1 MTSGRYENRNTM
13 RRFLALL
20 IVFTFSNGLCG
31 SNVLDSLWDE
41 LKMARDDTSR
51 ILLTQQIA
59 RKTAAFDLD
68 SAFHMAHRA
77 KAWSERI
84 NYPRGQAEAYYQLA
98 RLNNMANQLDTAISY
113 FNRSIPICEQR
124 RFTHLLAD
132 NYWFLGNTISNQDDY
147 RTSATYYQKAI
158 VLFDS
163 LRDEN
168 SLMSIYI
175 NYAWVTSETGKY
187 PEASEYLYKAIRL
200 AEKNNQEATVFNANH
215 ELAYILVSMENF
227 SEAIKVCKANEAR
240 ATALD
245 DREKISIAAGD
256 LANYYGHLG
265 KIDSSLYYN
274 LKDLSIQQQYTN
286 SKDLALVLNNVGSD
300 YLAMQDYHKSI
311 EYFQASLASSGQ
323 HRNTYNQILSMTQI
337 GEAYQGLGSFLRAAS
352 IQREALRLS
361 RTIGN
366 AELTEDILRNLD
378 SLYRQTRQY
387 ELAYTALRSLNALL
401 DSTESV
407 EKNNQMAA
415 LQAQYESEKQAK
427 EIAVQKSAILAL
439 EAQNDR
445 ERNRKVVAFLGLL
458 ALGILSLWIINRQR
472 LKIRKD
478 AEIRQQEQRALNAEK
493 AAAALEKE
501 QLAAELLFKQKEL
514 TSHALHLIQKNELL
528 EELKGRLDSMKK
540 HATSPNVKEIARMDH
555 LIDFDRYQD
564 EDWQNFK
571 SYFNQVH
578 PNFETKLKA
587 DHPDMTVNDIKLA
600 ALIRMNLTTKQIA
613 TINNVSILAV
623 KKARYRLRK
632 KLNISEDESLEDL
645 LITAY

>member
-1 MTSGRYENRNTM
+1 M
-13 RRFLALL
+13 RRCLVFITALTL
-20 IVFTFSNGLCG
+20 SHAVLG
-31 SNVLDSLWDE
+31 STVLDSLWRA
-41 LKMARDDTSR
+41 LGSAKDDTSR

-68 SAFHMAHRA
+68 SAFTMAHRA
-77 KAWSERI
+77 QSWSERI
-84 NYPRGQAEAYYQLA
+84 GYLRGQAEAYYQLA
-98 RLNNMANQLDTAISY
+98 RLYNMSNQLDTSILY
-113 FNRSIPICEQR
+113 FNKSIPICLSQQYTR
-124 RFTHLLAD
+124 LLAN

-147 RTSATYYQKAI
+147 QTAADYYLKAI
-158 VLFDS
+158 PLFDA
-163 LRDEN
+163 LQDEN
-168 SLMSIYI
+168 SLMSIFI
-175 NYAWVTSETGKY
+175 NYAWVRSETGKY

-200 AEKNNQEATVFNANH
+200 AEQNNQERTVFNANH
-215 ELAYILVSMENF
+215 ELAYILVCMENF
-227 SEAIKVCKANEAR
+227 PEAFKVCKANEAR
-240 ATALD
+240 AIALD
-245 DREKISIAAGD
+245 EQDKISIAAGD
-256 LANYYGHLG
+256 FANYYGNLG

-274 LKDLSIQQQYTN
+274 LKDLAIQQKTEN

-300 YLAMQDYHKSI
+300 YLAMKEYHKAI

-352 IQREALRLS
+352 IQREALNLAHS
-361 RTIGN
+361 IGN
-366 AELTEDILRNLD
+366 AQLTEDILRSLD

-387 ELAYTALRSLNALL
+387 ELAYTTLRALNKLQ

-407 EKNNQMAA
+407 EKNNQMAE
-415 LQAQYESEKQAK
+415 LRAQYESEKQAK
-427 EIAVQKSAILAL
+427 EIAVQKTEILSL

-445 ERNRKVVAFLGLL
+445 ERSRKAMAFLGLL

-478 AEIRQQEQRALNAEK
+478 AEIRQQELRAQKAEM
-493 AAAALEKE
+493 AAASLEKE
-501 QLAAELLFKQKEL
+501 QLESELLFKQKEL
-514 TSHALHLIQKNELL
+514 TSHTLHLIQKNELL
-528 EELKGRLDSMKK
+528 EELKDRLETMKK
-540 HATSPNVKEIARMDH
+540 HATSPTVKEIARMDH

-578 PNFETKLKA
+578 PNFETKLKS
-587 DHPDMTVNDIKLA
+587 DHPEITVNDIKLA
-600 ALIRMNLTTKQIA
+600 ALIRMSLTTKQIA

-645 LITAY
+645 LMGI

>member
-1 MTSGRYENRNTM
+1 M
-13 RRFLALL
+13 L
-20 IVFTFSNGLCG
+20 G
-31 SNVLDSLWDE
+31 STVLDSLWRA
-41 LKMARDDTSR
+41 LGSAKDDTSR

-68 SAFHMAHRA
+68 SAFTMAHRA
-77 KAWSERI
+77 QSWSERI
-84 NYPRGQAEAYYQLA
+84 GYLRGQAEAYYQLA
-98 RLNNMANQLDTAISY
+98 RLYNMSNQLDTSILY
-113 FNRSIPICEQR
+113 FSKSIPICLSQQYTR
-124 RFTHLLAD
+124 LLAN

-147 RTSATYYQKAI
+147 QTAADYYLKAI
-158 VLFDS
+158 PLFDA
-163 LRDEN
+163 LQDEN
-168 SLMSIYI
+168 SLMSIFI
-175 NYAWVTSETGKY
+175 NYAWVRSETGKY

-200 AEKNNQEATVFNANH
+200 AEQNNQERTVFNANH
-215 ELAYILVSMENF
+215 ELAYILVCMENF
-227 SEAIKVCKANEAR
+227 PEAFKVCKANEAR
-240 ATALD
+240 AIALD
-245 DREKISIAAGD
+245 EQDKISIAAGD
-256 LANYYGHLG
+256 FANYYGNLG

-274 LKDLSIQQQYTN
+274 LKDLAIQQKTEN

-300 YLAMQDYHKSI
+300 YLAMKEYHKAI

-352 IQREALRLS
+352 IQREALNLAHS
-361 RTIGN
+361 IGN
-366 AELTEDILRNLD
+366 AQLTEDILRSLD

-387 ELAYTALRSLNALL
+387 ELAYTTLRALNKLQ

-407 EKNNQMAA
+407 EKNNQMAE
-415 LQAQYESEKQAK
+415 LRAQYESEKQAK
-427 EIAVQKSAILAL
+427 EIAVQKTEILSL

-445 ERNRKVVAFLGLL
+445 ERSRKAMAFLGLL

-478 AEIRQQEQRALNAEK
+478 AEIRQQEQRAQKAEM
-493 AAAALEKE
+493 AAASLEKE
-501 QLAAELLFKQKEL
+501 QLESELLFKQKEL
-514 TSHALHLIQKNELL
+514 TSHTLHLIQKNELL
-528 EELKGRLDSMKK
+528 EELKDRLETMKK
-540 HATSPNVKEIARMDH
+540 HATSPTVKEIARMDH

-578 PNFETKLKA
+578 PNFETKLKS
-587 DHPDMTVNDIKLA
+587 DHPEITVNDIKLA
-600 ALIRMNLTTKQIA
+600 ALIRMSLTTKQIA

-645 LITAY
+645 LMGI

>member
-1 MTSGRYENRNTM
+1 
-13 RRFLALL
+13 
-20 IVFTFSNGLCG
+20 
-31 SNVLDSLWDE
+31 
-41 LKMARDDTSR
+41 
-51 ILLTQQIA
+51 
-59 RKTAAFDLD
+59 
-68 SAFHMAHRA
+68 
-77 KAWSERI
+77 
-84 NYPRGQAEAYYQLA
+84 
-98 RLNNMANQLDTAISY
+98 
-113 FNRSIPICEQR
+113 
-124 RFTHLLAD
+124 
-132 NYWFLGNTISNQDDY
+132 
-147 RTSATYYQKAI
+147 
-158 VLFDS
+158 
-163 LRDEN
+163 
-168 SLMSIYI
+168 
-175 NYAWVTSETGKY
+175 
-187 PEASEYLYKAIRL
+187 
-200 AEKNNQEATVFNANH
+200 
-215 ELAYILVSMENF
+215 
-227 SEAIKVCKANEAR
+227 
-240 ATALD
+240 
-245 DREKISIAAGD
+245 
-256 LANYYGHLG
+256 
-265 KIDSSLYYN
+265 
-274 LKDLSIQQQYTN
+274 
-286 SKDLALVLNNVGSD
+286 
-300 YLAMQDYHKSI
+300 
-311 EYFQASLASSGQ
+311 
-323 HRNTYNQILSMTQI
+323 
-337 GEAYQGLGSFLRAAS
+337 
-352 IQREALRLS
+352 
-361 RTIGN
+361 
-366 AELTEDILRNLD
+366 
-378 SLYRQTRQY
+378 
-387 ELAYTALRSLNALL
+387 
-401 DSTESV
+401 
-407 EKNNQMAA
+407 MAA

>member
-1 MTSGRYENRNTM
+1 M
-13 RRFLALL
+13 RRCLVFITALTL
-20 IVFTFSNGLCG
+20 SHAVLG
-31 SNVLDSLWDE
+31 STVLDSLWRA
-41 LKMARDDTSR
+41 LGSAKDDTSR

-68 SAFHMAHRA
+68 SAFTMAHRA
-77 KAWSERI
+77 QSWSERI
-84 NYPRGQAEAYYQLA
+84 GYLRGQAEAYYQLA
-98 RLNNMANQLDTAISY
+98 RLYNMSNQLDTSILY
-113 FNRSIPICEQR
+113 FNKSIPICLSQQYTR
-124 RFTHLLAD
+124 LLAN

-147 RTSATYYQKAI
+147 QTAADYYLKAI
-158 VLFDS
+158 PLFDA
-163 LRDEN
+163 LQDEN
-168 SLMSIYI
+168 SLMSIFI
-175 NYAWVTSETGKY
+175 NYAWVRSETGKY

-200 AEKNNQEATVFNANH
+200 AEQNNQERTVFNANH
-215 ELAYILVSMENF
+215 ELAYILVCMENF
-227 SEAIKVCKANEAR
+227 PEAFKVCKANEAR
-240 ATALD
+240 AIALD
-245 DREKISIAAGD
+245 EQDKISIAAGD
-256 LANYYGHLG
+256 FANYYGNLG

-274 LKDLSIQQQYTN
+274 LKDLAIQQKTEN

-300 YLAMQDYHKSI
+300 YLAMKEYHKAI

-352 IQREALRLS
+352 IQRDALNLAHS
-361 RTIGN
+361 IGN
-366 AELTEDILRNLD
+366 AQLTEDILRSLD

-387 ELAYTALRSLNALL
+387 ELAYTTLRALNKLQ

-407 EKNNQMAA
+407 EKNNQMAE
-415 LQAQYESEKQAK
+415 LRAQYESEKQAK
-427 EIAVQKSAILAL
+427 EIAVQKTEILSL

-445 ERNRKVVAFLGLL
+445 ERSRKAMAFLGLL
-458 ALGILSLWIINRQR
+458 ALSILSLWIINRQR

-478 AEIRQQEQRALNAEK
+478 AEIRQQEQRAQKAEM
-493 AAAALEKE
+493 AAASLEKE
-501 QLAAELLFKQKEL
+501 QLESELLFKQKEL
-514 TSHALHLIQKNELL
+514 TSHTLHLIQKNELL
-528 EELKGRLDSMKK
+528 EELKDRLETMKK
-540 HATSPNVKEIARMDH
+540 HATSPTVKEIARMDH

-578 PNFETKLKA
+578 PNFETKLKS
-587 DHPDMTVNDIKLA
+587 DHPEITVNDIKLA
-600 ALIRMNLTTKQIA
+600 ALIRMSLTTKQIA

-645 LITAY
+645 LMGI

>member
-1 MTSGRYENRNTM
+1 
-13 RRFLALL
+13 L
-20 IVFTFSNGLCG
+20 G
-31 SNVLDSLWDE
+31 SA
-41 LKMARDDTSR
+41 KDDTSR

-68 SAFHMAHRA
+68 SAFTMAHRA
-77 KAWSERI
+77 QSWSERI
-84 NYPRGQAEAYYQLA
+84 GYLRGQAEAYYQLA
-98 RLNNMANQLDTAISY
+98 RLYNMSNQLDTSILY
-113 FNRSIPICEQR
+113 FNKSIPICLSQQYTR
-124 RFTHLLAD
+124 LLAN

-147 RTSATYYQKAI
+147 QTAADYYLKAI
-158 VLFDS
+158 PLFDA
-163 LRDEN
+163 LQDEN
-168 SLMSIYI
+168 SLMSIFI
-175 NYAWVTSETGKY
+175 NYAWVRSETGKY

-200 AEKNNQEATVFNANH
+200 AEQNNQERTVFNANH
-215 ELAYILVSMENF
+215 ELAYILVCMENF
-227 SEAIKVCKANEAR
+227 PEAFKVCKANEAR
-240 ATALD
+240 AIALD
-245 DREKISIAAGD
+245 EQDKISIAAGD
-256 LANYYGHLG
+256 FANYYGNLG

-274 LKDLSIQQQYTN
+274 LKDLAIQQKTEN

-300 YLAMQDYHKSI
+300 YLAMKEYHKAI

-352 IQREALRLS
+352 IQRDALNLAHS
-361 RTIGN
+361 IGN
-366 AELTEDILRNLD
+366 AQLTEDILRSLD

-387 ELAYTALRSLNALL
+387 ELAYTTLRALNKLQ

-407 EKNNQMAA
+407 EKNNQMAE
-415 LQAQYESEKQAK
+415 LRAQYESEKQAK
-427 EIAVQKSAILAL
+427 EIAVQKTEILSL

-445 ERNRKVVAFLGLL
+445 ERSRKAMAFLGLL
-458 ALGILSLWIINRQR
+458 ALSILSLWIINRQR

-478 AEIRQQEQRALNAEK
+478 AEIRQQEQRAQKAEM
-493 AAAALEKE
+493 AAASLEKE
-501 QLAAELLFKQKEL
+501 QLESELLFKQKEL
-514 TSHALHLIQKNELL
+514 TSHTLHLIQKNELL
-528 EELKGRLDSMKK
+528 EELKDRLETMKK
-540 HATSPNVKEIARMDH
+540 HATSPTVKEIARMDH

-578 PNFETKLKA
+578 PNFETKLKS
-587 DHPDMTVNDIKLA
+587 DHPEITVNDIKLA
-600 ALIRMNLTTKQIA
+600 ALIRMSLTTKQIA

-645 LITAY
+645 LMGI